1 MDADSINER
10 YFRIQEGAIVK
21 FLCPTVHAGGLN
33 TLNNDHMDMQW
44 QLGNQDVTSDNTDGI
59 DVNEYVQMYQ
69 SNGLGFNDR
78 KGKRL
83 STMVYTARKEDNLKT
98 IDCSFVDEDS
108 FDSVLVSSDPR
119 STIKLLVLP
128 GPEPQHFKTT
138 IGDDVWIGGF
148 VGEIHI
154 PITAYYNS
162 WKIVLEFPKKVF
174 RLYGGNFNIAH
185 EPCLHRGSCTRS
197 KYTWIIYN
205 TYENRVLSPLK
216 HLHLKFVADVSKKLR
231 NGRGGKGRGR
241 GIVADVKFY
250 GYNKVFGSDKTPVYE
265 PAM

>member
-1 MDADSINER
+1 
-10 YFRIQEGAIVK
+10 
-21 FLCPTVHAGGLN
+21 
-33 TLNNDHMDMQW
+33 MDMRW
-44 QLGNQDVTSDNTDGI
+44 QLGQQVVTSDNTDGI
-59 DVNEYVQMYQ
+59 KINDYVQMYQ

-83 STMVYTARKEDNLKT
+83 LTMVYTARKEDNLKT
-98 IDCSFVDEDS
+98 VDCSFEDEDS

-119 STIKLLVLP
+119 ATIKLLVLP

-138 IGDDVWIGGF
+138 TGDAVWIGGF

-162 WKIVLEFPKKVF
+162 WKIVLQFPKKVF
-174 RLYGGNFNIAH
+174 RLYGGNFNIAP
-185 EPCLHRGSCTRS
+185 EPCLHRGSCTSS
-197 KYTWIIYN
+197 KNIWVIYN

-216 HLHLKFVADVSKKLR
+216 HLHLSFVADVSKKLR
-231 NGRGGKGRGR
+231 SGRGGKGRGR

-265 PAM
+265 PVL